1 MTYPCLDCLPVLIV
15 KSVMLLVDATK
26 TFQAIKAWWQEMAY
40 QNSVG
45 EVSSRTPQGSLSRKI
60 TMDFERGDSSI
71 LSTLLNFLYII
82 NLLSISITFL

>member
-1 MTYPCLDCLPVLIV
+1 
-15 KSVMLLVDATK
+15 
-26 TFQAIKAWWQEMAY
+26 MAY